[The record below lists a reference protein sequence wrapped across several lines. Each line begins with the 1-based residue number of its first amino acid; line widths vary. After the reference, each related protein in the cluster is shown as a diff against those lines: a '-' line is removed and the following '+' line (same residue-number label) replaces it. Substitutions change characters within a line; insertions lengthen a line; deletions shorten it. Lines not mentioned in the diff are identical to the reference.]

1 MFLITLQE
9 HPDGVYSVIDDEGD
23 HVVYFFQE
31 EDDAERY
38 LGLLIANQDGED
50 SLPPL
55 MTYEVDTKAGIGMCE
70 LRGMKYLIVEPDDI
84 IVPPRSYDNLQ
95 DD

>member
-9 HPDGVYSVIDDEGD
+9 HPDGVYSVLDEEGD
-23 HVVYFFQE
+23 HVVYFFE
-31 EDDAERY
+31 DEDDAERY
-38 LGLLIANQDGED
+38 LGLLEANDEDD

-55 MTYEVDTKAGIGMCE
+55 RTYEVDTKAGVGMCE
-70 LRGMKYLIVEPDDI
+70 MRGMKYIIVEPDDI